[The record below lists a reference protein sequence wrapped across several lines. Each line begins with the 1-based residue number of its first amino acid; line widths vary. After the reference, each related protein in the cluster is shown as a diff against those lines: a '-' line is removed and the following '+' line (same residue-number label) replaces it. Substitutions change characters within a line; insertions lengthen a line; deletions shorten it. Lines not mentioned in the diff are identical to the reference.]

1 MNLALMA
8 TRPITGNYFNGVL
21 EGLVRSL
28 GIKIHEDEDPPC
40 STQEGLEKCLAEEFQ
55 QMSVSA
61 PLLEGCESCGL
72 HVGYSLEYADHKKGP
87 SVPALS
93 STALPDLLGV
103 INHLWL
109 GMSTPLD
116 EDQSSDE
123 QQDLL
128 ESLVAKGVLRSSKT
142 KDVYQKFV
150 NILDAR
156 PHIRDPASA
165 PKLKV
170 NPPVPLRQVDPPQ
183 MPAMGNPTLIPRASL
198 GSNWV
203 PGKIP
208 TDEEESKKLF
218 SYRNPLSIKPAV
230 PPPKVSDPIPP
241 LPHQGCKSDE
251 GEPAIRDPHGSR
263 GIPAAPVGYALVDC
277 SQRDPSL
284 DKMPKQGAS
293 ASEVAWPTR
302 GILHPSKLPRRGLE
316 VFRGTMHPSQLQ
328 GVPNRVYAIDRH
340 SQA

>member
-1 MNLALMA
+1 
-8 TRPITGNYFNGVL
+8 
-21 EGLVRSL
+21 
-28 GIKIHEDEDPPC
+28 
-40 STQEGLEKCLAEEFQ
+40 
-55 QMSVSA
+55 MSVST
-61 PLLEGCESCGL
+61 PLLEGCESPGL

-93 STALPDLLGV
+93 STALPDLLGA
-103 INHLWL
+103 INHLRL

-156 PHIRDPASA
+156 PHIRDRASA

-218 SYRNPLSIKPAV
+218 SYRILFPSNRQCLLPRY
-230 PPPKVSDPIPP
+230 PIPYHP
-241 LPHQGCKSDE
+241 SRTRGPNLMRENWQSETPTGQGAFLQLLLGMPQWNCF
-251 GEPAIRDPHGSR
+251 
-263 GIPAAPVGYALVDC
+263 
-277 SQRDPSL
+277 QRDPSL

-293 ASEVAWPTR
+293 ALEVAWPTR
-302 GILHPSKLPRRGLE
+302 GILHPSKLPRRDLKYSE
-316 VFRGTMHPSQLQ
+316 ERPTLLDSQGSLI
-328 GVPNRVYAIDRH
+328 GCV
-340 SQA
+340 